1 VIVNRTQ
8 NFMITNSGIGPR
20 PPMNSASGHG
30 QKRKGYGRRE
40 ADVAGPAPEP
50 IIVLPDRLVAADIP
64 RLCRLLITLLAGG
77 CGWVI
82 CDASGLAH
90 PDLVAVEALARLQLT
105 ARRHGST
112 LRLRRAGPQLCALL
126 ELLGL
131 SGTIPPEP

>member
-1 VIVNRTQ
+1 
-8 NFMITNSGIGPR
+8 M
-20 PPMNSASGHG
+20 
-30 QKRKGYGRRE
+30 
-40 ADVAGPAPEP
+40 AGPAPVPAEA

-64 RLCRLLITLLAGG
+64 PLCRLLVTLLAGS

-82 CDASGLAH
+82 CDASGLTY

-112 LRLRRAGPQLCALL
+112 LRLRRASPQLRALL

-131 SGTIPPEP
+131 SGTIPSEP